1 MMRMIVR
8 HLSGAR
14 ATEVDVVTIGAHR
27 ELILGRAL
35 SAAVRFDAQRDNAV
49 GRQHAR
55 ISCDD
60 EEPTRFSLVDLG
72 SRNGTYV
79 NGLRVTEAVLLK
91 RGDVLRLGASGPE
104 IQLDW
109 ENQSPLPTSDQR
121 AEL

>member
-1 MMRMIVR
+1 MMRMIFR

-14 ATEVDVVTIGAHR
+14 ATEVDIVTIGAHR

-35 SAAVRFDAQRDNAV
+35 SAAVRFDAQRDGAV

-60 EEPTRFSLVDLG
+60 REPMRFSLVDLG

-79 NGLRVTEAVLLK
+79 NGLRVAEAVLLQ
-91 RGDVLRLGASGPE
+91 RGDVVRLGASGPE

-109 ENQSPLPTSDQR
+109 ETQSPLTALDQR

>member
-1 MMRMIVR
+1 MRMIVR

-35 SAAVRFDAQRDNAV
+35 SAAVRFDARRDGAV

-55 ISCDD
+55 ISCD
-60 EEPTRFSLVDLG
+60 EQLPTRFSLVDLG

-79 NGLRVTEAVLLK
+79 NGLRVAEAVLLQ
-91 RGDVLRLGASGPE
+91 RGDVVRLGASGPE

-109 ENQSPLPTSDQR
+109 EMQSPPSALDQR

>member
-1 MMRMIVR
+1 MIQLIFR
-8 HLSGAR
+8 HLSGTR
-14 ATEVDVVTIGAHR
+14 ATEVDVVAIGAHR
-27 ELILGRAL
+27 ELILGRAT

-60 EEPTRFSLVDLG
+60 DEPMRFSLADLG

-79 NGLRVTEAVLLK
+79 NGLRIAEAVLLK

-104 IQLDW
+104 VELDW
-109 ENQSPLPTSDQR
+109 ETQAPMPVLDQR

>member
-1 MMRMIVR
+1 MVR
-8 HLSGAR
+8 IIFRHISGTR
-14 ATEVDVVTIGAHR
+14 ATQVDVVTIGSHR
-27 ELILGRAL
+27 ELILGRAS
-35 SAAVRFDAQRDNAV
+35 SAAVRFDAQRDHAV

-60 EEPTRFSLVDLG
+60 EEPTRFSLADLG

-79 NGLRVTEAVLLK
+79 NGLRIAEAVPLK
-91 RGDVLRLGASGPE
+91 RGDIVRLGASGPE

-109 ENQSPLPTSDQR
+109 ETQSPMPMLDQR

>member
-1 MMRMIVR
+1 MMRMIFR

-27 ELILGRAL
+27 ELILGRAQ

-55 ISCDD
+55 IACDA
-60 EEPTRFSLVDLG
+60 EQPTQFSLVDLG

-79 NGLRVTEAVLLK
+79 NGLRVTEAVLLR
-91 RGDVLRLGASGPE
+91 RGDVVRLGASGPE
-104 IQLDW
+104 IELDW
-109 ENQSPLPTSDQR
+109 ETQSPMTMLDQR
-121 AEL
+121 AQL